1 MSRGKTKADTL
12 PLEQWVGYRF
22 GLLATRIGSMLQP
35 VTQGKYRLSTSSWR
49 VLAVIARFEPC
60 SAAELSSHSRLDPSK
75 VSRAIEVLVDRKF
88 IKRNKDPLDQRRAVL
103 TLTPLGRRTYEDC
116 AEQVR
121 KNEAYYTATLTPLER
136 KAMWAAVDKMEA
148 LIAELALKP
157 TDEE

>member
-1 MSRGKTKADTL
+1 MTRRTPKPEPL
-12 PLEQWVGYRF
+12 PIEHWVGYRF
-22 GLLATRIGSMLQP
+22 GLLAARLGSMMQP
-35 VTQGKYRLSTSSWR
+35 VTQGRHKLSTSSWR

-88 IKRNKDPLDQRRAVL
+88 IKRNKDPDDLRRAVL

-121 KNEAYYTATLTPLER
+121 RNEAFYTATLTPQER
-136 KAMWAAVDKMEA
+136 KAMWAAVDKIERQ
-148 LIAELALKP
+148 IADLPLAP
-157 TDEE
+157 PIDE